1 MKISNFFVN
10 FGGKSIKMKK
20 SILALLF
27 LKVIVAQS
35 SPFNLFDA
43 VVYSEYYFDGIMVEI
58 NGEVKN
64 GSLPLNLEMGIPA
77 STDSV
82 FFVSGSAE
90 MESEVKTLSILKTNN
105 RSFIQVNVLESK
117 FRIFVF
123 YPIDKEG
130 SDRSGVYHL
139 EINQHVDDA
148 HIVIQ
153 EPLVA
158 ENFTF
163 SEKEAETFQDQ
174 HGLNFRRIHIHDYRA
189 NKRKSITFTYQNP
202 SGEISINKL
211 QEILSEGNV
220 GTAQPEQPTV
230 SEPPVRHKLPLWQPL
245 VLHGI
250 VSVAVGFMFRV
261 QQKSELKEKTINK
274 AEITEGNYCPQC
286 GSTVQTEHKFC
297 AKCGGQL

>member
-1 MKISNFFVN
+1 
-10 FGGKSIKMKK
+10 MKK
-20 SILALLF
+20 SILTLLF

-35 SPFNLFDA
+35 SPFTLFDA
-43 VVYSEYYFDGIMVEI
+43 VVYSEYYFDGIMVEV
-58 NGEVKN
+58 NGEVKT
-64 GSLPLNLEMGIPA
+64 GSLPLNLEMGVPV

-82 FFVSGSAE
+82 FFVSGTAE
-90 MESEVKTLSILKTNN
+90 TESEVKTLSVLKTNN
-105 RSFIQVNVLESK
+105 RSFIQVSVLESK

-123 YPIDKEG
+123 YPINKEG
-130 SDRSGVYHL
+130 SDRSGVYNL

-148 HIVIQ
+148 HIAIQ

-163 SEKEAETFQDQ
+163 SEKDAETFQDQ

-211 QEILSEGNV
+211 QEMLSEENV
-220 GTAQPEQPTV
+220 GTGQPNQPTV

-245 VLHGI
+245 VLLGI

-261 QQKSELKEKTINK
+261 QQKSELKDKAINK
-274 AEITEGNYCPQC
+274 SEITQGNYCPQC
-286 GSTVQTEHKFC
+286 GSAVQAEHKFC
-297 AKCGGQL
+297 ANCGGQL

>member
-1 MKISNFFVN
+1 
-10 FGGKSIKMKK
+10 MKK

-35 SPFNLFDA
+35 SPFTLFDA
-43 VVYSEYYFDGIMVEI
+43 VVYSEYYFDGIMVEV
-58 NGEVKN
+58 NGEVKI
-64 GSLPLNLEMGIPA
+64 GSLPLNLEMGVPA

-82 FFVSGSAE
+82 FFVSGTAE
-90 MESEVKTLSILKTNN
+90 TESEVKTLSVLKTNN
-105 RSFIQVNVLESK
+105 HSFIQVNVLESK

-123 YPIDKEG
+123 YPINKEG
-130 SDRSGVYHL
+130 SDRSGVFNL

-211 QEILSEGNV
+211 QEMLSEENV
-220 GTAQPEQPTV
+220 GTGQPNQPTV

-245 VLHGI
+245 VLLGI
-250 VSVAVGFMFRV
+250 VSVAVGFIFRV
-261 QQKSELKEKTINK
+261 QQKSELKDKAINK
-274 AEITEGNYCPQC
+274 SEITQGNYCPQC
-286 GSTVQTEHKFC
+286 GSAVQAEHKFC
-297 AKCGGQL
+297 ANCGGQL

>member
-1 MKISNFFVN
+1 
-10 FGGKSIKMKK
+10 MKK
-20 SILALLF
+20 SILTLLF
-27 LKVIVAQS
+27 LKVLVAQS
-35 SPFNLFDA
+35 SPFTLFDA
-43 VVYSEYYFDGIMVEI
+43 VVYSEYYFDGIMVEV
-58 NGEVKN
+58 NGEVKT
-64 GSLPLNLEMGIPA
+64 GSLPLNLEMGVPV

-82 FFVSGSAE
+82 FFVSGTAE
-90 MESEVKTLSILKTNN
+90 TESEVKTLSVLKTNN
-105 RSFIQVNVLESK
+105 RSFIQVSVLESK

-123 YPIDKEG
+123 YPINKEG
-130 SDRSGVYHL
+130 SDRSGVYNL

-163 SEKEAETFQDQ
+163 SEKDAETFQDQ

-211 QEILSEGNV
+211 QEMLSEENV
-220 GTAQPEQPTV
+220 GTGQPNQPTV

-245 VLHGI
+245 VLLGI
-250 VSVAVGFMFRV
+250 VSVAVAFMFRV
-261 QQKSELKEKTINK
+261 QQKSELKDKAINK
-274 AEITEGNYCPQC
+274 SEITQGNYCPQC
-286 GSTVQTEHKFC
+286 GSAVQAEHKFC
-297 AKCGGQL
+297 ANCGGQL

>member
-1 MKISNFFVN
+1 
-10 FGGKSIKMKK
+10 MKK
-20 SILALLF
+20 SILTLLF

-35 SPFNLFDA
+35 SPFTLFDA
-43 VVYSEYYFDGIMVEI
+43 VVYSEYYFDGIMVEV
-58 NGEVKN
+58 NGEVKT
-64 GSLPLNLEMGIPA
+64 GSLPLNLEMGVPV

-82 FFVSGSAE
+82 FFVSGTAE
-90 MESEVKTLSILKTNN
+90 TESEVKTLSVLKTNN
-105 RSFIQVNVLESK
+105 RSFIQVSVLESK

-123 YPIDKEG
+123 YPINKEG
-130 SDRSGVYHL
+130 SDRSGVYNL

-211 QEILSEGNV
+211 QEMLSEENV
-220 GTAQPEQPTV
+220 GTGQPNQPTV

-245 VLHGI
+245 VLLGI

-261 QQKSELKEKTINK
+261 QQKSDLKDKAINK
-274 AEITEGNYCPQC
+274 SEITQGNYCPQC
-286 GSTVQTEHKFC
+286 GSAVQAEHKFC
-297 AKCGGQL
+297 ANCGGQL

>member
-1 MKISNFFVN
+1 
-10 FGGKSIKMKK
+10 MKK
-20 SILALLF
+20 SILTLLF
-27 LKVIVAQS
+27 LKVLVAQS
-35 SPFNLFDA
+35 SPFTLFDA
-43 VVYSEYYFDGIMVEI
+43 VVYSEYYFDGIMVEV
-58 NGEVKN
+58 NGEVKT
-64 GSLPLNLEMGIPA
+64 GSLPLNLEMGVPV

-82 FFVSGSAE
+82 FFVSGTAE
-90 MESEVKTLSILKTNN
+90 TESEVKTLSVLKTNN
-105 RSFIQVNVLESK
+105 RSFIQVSVLESK

-123 YPIDKEG
+123 YPINKEG
-130 SDRSGVYHL
+130 SDRSGVYNL

-148 HIVIQ
+148 HIAIQ

-163 SEKEAETFQDQ
+163 SEKDAETFQDQ

-211 QEILSEGNV
+211 QEMLSEENV
-220 GTAQPEQPTV
+220 GTGQPNQPTV

-245 VLHGI
+245 VLLGI

-261 QQKSELKEKTINK
+261 QQKSELKDKAINK
-274 AEITEGNYCPQC
+274 SEITQGNYCPQC
-286 GSTVQTEHKFC
+286 GSAVQAEHKFC
-297 AKCGGQL
+297 ANCGGQL

>member
-1 MKISNFFVN
+1 
-10 FGGKSIKMKK
+10 MKK
-20 SILALLF
+20 SILTLLF

-35 SPFNLFDA
+35 SPFTLFDA
-43 VVYSEYYFDGIMVEI
+43 VVYSEYYFDGIMVEV
-58 NGEVKN
+58 NGEVKT
-64 GSLPLNLEMGIPA
+64 GSLPLNLEMGVPV

-82 FFVSGSAE
+82 FFVSGTAE
-90 MESEVKTLSILKTNN
+90 TESEVKTLSVLKTNN
-105 RSFIQVNVLESK
+105 RSFIQVSVLESK

-123 YPIDKEG
+123 YPINKEG
-130 SDRSGVYHL
+130 SDRSGVYNL

-163 SEKEAETFQDQ
+163 SEKDAETFQDQ

-211 QEILSEGNV
+211 QEMLSEENV
-220 GTAQPEQPTV
+220 GTGQPNQPTV

-245 VLHGI
+245 VLLGI

-261 QQKSELKEKTINK
+261 QQKYELKDKAINK
-274 AEITEGNYCPQC
+274 SEITQGNYCPQC
-286 GSTVQTEHKFC
+286 GSAVQAEHKFC
-297 AKCGGQL
+297 ANCGGQL

>member
-1 MKISNFFVN
+1 
-10 FGGKSIKMKK
+10 MKK
-20 SILALLF
+20 SILTLLF

-35 SPFNLFDA
+35 SPFTLFDA
-43 VVYSEYYFDGIMVEI
+43 VVYSEYYFDGIMVEV
-58 NGEVKN
+58 NGEVKT
-64 GSLPLNLEMGIPA
+64 GSLPLNLEMGVPV

-82 FFVSGSAE
+82 FFVSGTAE
-90 MESEVKTLSILKTNN
+90 TESEVKTLSVLKTNN
-105 RSFIQVNVLESK
+105 HSFIQVNVLESK

-123 YPIDKEG
+123 YPINKEG
-130 SDRSGVYHL
+130 SDRSGVYNL

-211 QEILSEGNV
+211 QEMLSEENV
-220 GTAQPEQPTV
+220 GTGQPNQPTV

-245 VLHGI
+245 VLLGI

-261 QQKSELKEKTINK
+261 QQKSELKDKAINK
-274 AEITEGNYCPQC
+274 SEITQGNYCPQC
-286 GSTVQTEHKFC
+286 GSAVQAEHKFC
-297 AKCGGQL
+297 ANCGGQL

>member
-1 MKISNFFVN
+1 
-10 FGGKSIKMKK
+10 MKK
-20 SILALLF
+20 SILTLLF

-35 SPFNLFDA
+35 SPFTLFDA
-43 VVYSEYYFDGIMVEI
+43 VVYSEYYFDGIMVEV
-58 NGEVKN
+58 NGEVKT
-64 GSLPLNLEMGIPA
+64 GSLPLNLEMGVPV

-82 FFVSGSAE
+82 FFVSGTAE
-90 MESEVKTLSILKTNN
+90 TESEVKTLSVLKTNN
-105 RSFIQVNVLESK
+105 RSFIQVSVLESK

-123 YPIDKEG
+123 YPINKEG
-130 SDRSGVYHL
+130 SDRSGVYNL

-211 QEILSEGNV
+211 QEMLSEENV
-220 GTAQPEQPTV
+220 GTGQPNQPTV

-245 VLHGI
+245 VLLGI

-261 QQKSELKEKTINK
+261 QQKSELKDKAINK
-274 AEITEGNYCPQC
+274 SEITQGNYCPQC
-286 GSTVQTEHKFC
+286 GSAVQAEHKFC
-297 AKCGGQL
+297 ANCGGQL

>member
-1 MKISNFFVN
+1 
-10 FGGKSIKMKK
+10 MKK
-20 SILALLF
+20 SILTLLF
-27 LKVIVAQS
+27 LKVLVAQS
-35 SPFNLFDA
+35 SPFTLFDA
-43 VVYSEYYFDGIMVEI
+43 VVYSEYYFDGIMVEV
-58 NGEVKN
+58 NGEVKT
-64 GSLPLNLEMGIPA
+64 GSLPLNLEMGVPV

-82 FFVSGSAE
+82 FFVSGTAE
-90 MESEVKTLSILKTNN
+90 TESEVKTLSVLKTNN
-105 RSFIQVNVLESK
+105 RSFIQVSVLESK

-123 YPIDKEG
+123 YPINKEG
-130 SDRSGVYHL
+130 SDRSGVYNL

-163 SEKEAETFQDQ
+163 SEKDAETFQDQ

-211 QEILSEGNV
+211 QEMLSEENV
-220 GTAQPEQPTV
+220 GTGQPNQPTV

-245 VLHGI
+245 VLLGI

-261 QQKSELKEKTINK
+261 QQKSELKDKAINK
-274 AEITEGNYCPQC
+274 SEITQGNYCPQC
-286 GSTVQTEHKFC
+286 GSAVQAEHKFC
-297 AKCGGQL
+297 ANCGGQL

>member
-1 MKISNFFVN
+1 
-10 FGGKSIKMKK
+10 
-20 SILALLF
+20 
-27 LKVIVAQS
+27 
-35 SPFNLFDA
+35 
-43 VVYSEYYFDGIMVEI
+43 VVYSEYYFDGIMVEV
-58 NGEVKN
+58 NGEVKT
-64 GSLPLNLEMGIPA
+64 GSLPLNLEMGVPV

-82 FFVSGSAE
+82 FFVSGTAE
-90 MESEVKTLSILKTNN
+90 TESEVKTLSVLKTNN
-105 RSFIQVNVLESK
+105 RSFIQVSVLESK

-123 YPIDKEG
+123 YPINKEG
-130 SDRSGVYHL
+130 SDRSGVYNL

-163 SEKEAETFQDQ
+163 SEKDAETFQDQ

-211 QEILSEGNV
+211 QEMLSEENV
-220 GTAQPEQPTV
+220 GTGQPNQPTV

-245 VLHGI
+245 VLLGI

-261 QQKSELKEKTINK
+261 QQKSELKDKAINK
-274 AEITEGNYCPQC
+274 SEITQGNYCPQC
-286 GSTVQTEHKFC
+286 GSAVQAEHKFC
-297 AKCGGQL
+297 ANCGGQL